1 MENTKTIVVKFGGSI
16 LTSPKDITL
25 AAEKIAK
32 EVEKGTKIVV
42 VVSAL
47 AGVTDNLLKTAYE
60 ISQNN
65 LGKPELDEV
74 LSMGERTA
82 TRLMTIALRA
92 LGLKVVSLDP
102 LDNLWPIYTDSN
114 FGNAEVLLNKTETA
128 VLEKIKPL
136 VDEGYVVVVPG
147 FVGLSPEG
155 KITTLGRGGSDITA
169 MVLGRCL
176 NSDEVIFVKDVSG
189 ILSADPKK
197 VSNPEKINVLDAE
210 EMYTLSSAGAKV
222 LHPKALKYVKNGV
235 TLRVVGLNEDFSS
248 GTVIKG
254 ELNLGLKVV
263 LNNKPVSMVTIVGKE
278 ISPTNIVPK
287 ILSEE
292 MPLEKLLGL
301 TFSYPSVILY
311 VEESPPGFI
320 DKLHKLIKS
329 KRAAKAIHSFEPL
342 SQITISGHDLEKT
355 PGIIDTIVAPLSLNN
370 INLYGLI
377 TVSSSVRLFIHWNDR
392 EKAYS
397 LIKESLTKAGL
408 LKED

>member
-1 MENTKTIVVKFGGSI
+1 MFGVACLKELTPRIKDYI
-16 LTSPKDITL
+16 LSF
-25 AAEKIAK
+25 
-32 EVEKGTKIVV
+32 
-42 VVSAL
+42 
-47 AGVTDNLLKTAYE
+47 
-60 ISQNN
+60 
-65 LGKPELDEV
+65 
-74 LSMGERTA
+74 GERISTP
-82 TRLMTIALRA
+82 I
-92 LGLKVVSLDP
+92 
-102 LDNLWPIYTDSN
+102 LWGTLFSKGIKTQWFTGQDAGIVTDSN
-114 FGNAEVLLNKTETA
+114 FGNA
-128 VLEKIKPL
+128 KPL
-136 VDEGYVVVVPG
+136 MEITTYQVKGKLQKLLDENITPIVTGYIAADQNGVV
-147 FVGLSPEG
+147 
-155 KITTLGRGGSDITA
+155 TTLGRGGSDITA

-248 GTVIKG
+248 GTVIRG

-292 MPLEKLLGL
+292 LPLEKLLGL
-301 TFSYPSVILY
+301 TFSYPSIILY

-329 KRAAKAIHSFEPL
+329 KRVAKAVHSFEPL

-355 PGIIDTIVAPLSLNN
+355 PGIIDTIVAPLSLNS